1 MTHGVRW
8 AWLGRVGFQP
18 VWDLQEE
25 LRRRVQAGD
34 AGAEAVLL
42 CEHDPVITLGR
53 GANPAN
59 VLLSPEALAARG
71 VDLVPTTRG
80 GDVTYHGPGQLVVYP
95 VVRLRR
101 GLLTTLELVA
111 GVLVR
116 IARVLGVVRPLE
128 GSAAV
133 RRRQLA
139 AALRARPRGVVLPAL
154 GFQPDAALPSSGR
167 TTPRTR
173 AACPSVT
180 SSTLPRAYS
189 SAGSPSTAVR
199 NSR

>member
-42 CEHDPVITLGR
+42 CEHDPVITLGL
-53 GANPAN
+53 PA
-59 VLLSPEALAARG
+59 LEYALG
-71 VDLVPTTRG
+71 SVD
-80 GDVTYHGPGQLVVYP
+80 DVTLGH
-95 VVRLRR
+95 
-101 GLLTTLELVA
+101 A
-111 GVLVR
+111 
-116 IARVLGVVRPLE
+116 ARVLGVVRPLE